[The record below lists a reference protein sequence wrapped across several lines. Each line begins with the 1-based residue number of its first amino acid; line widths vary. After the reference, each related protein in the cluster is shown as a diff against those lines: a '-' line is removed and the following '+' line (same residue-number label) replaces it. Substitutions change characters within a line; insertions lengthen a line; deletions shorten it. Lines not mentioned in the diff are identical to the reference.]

1 MQLMTARQARNS
13 FGELMNT
20 MQREPVFITKNNK
33 PVGAFVSI
41 EDLKGTYIAEQ
52 FVNSN
57 TEDSPTE
64 KSNAEYDAYA
74 KAKVLQSLQDF
85 KENGST
91 GIPMEEVKKM
101 VRNRLRK

>member
-52 FVNSN
+52 FIKSN
-57 TEDSPTE
+57 TEDNPTE
-64 KSNAEYDAYA
+64 NSNAEYEAYA

-91 GIPMEEVKKM
+91 GIPMEAVKKM
-101 VRNRLRK
+101 VKDRLRK